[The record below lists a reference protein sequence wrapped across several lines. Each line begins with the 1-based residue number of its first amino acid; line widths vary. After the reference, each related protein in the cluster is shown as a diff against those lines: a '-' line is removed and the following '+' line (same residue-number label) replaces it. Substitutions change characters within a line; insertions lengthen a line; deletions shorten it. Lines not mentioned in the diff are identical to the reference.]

1 MSFFSQKDYLER
13 ARSADEMRMRQTAP
27 LLARPTS
34 PERKLAVTL
43 EGIPEATPGPNA
55 FAMEAARLER
65 HRLDSNA
72 FYQQEVQRRKVTP
85 LTSIHPA
92 LRPRSNSDPP
102 TPPRLSSCTTMSPF
116 VNAGKEKE
124 NSPPL
129 KLVPGM
135 SYVAE
140 PTERG
145 CIEEHREQVLH
156 ARSGS
161 KDERIPV
168 FIPTP
173 KMSSNAFA
181 KQAEPAATRVD
192 KQKEATIPDQ
202 PTKTPKKS
210 LFEKLRLTTNMLGI
224 SSPAAWTHDHVQLEA
239 DTEEKMPVKAKAVF
253 GTSPPKGKARTSLGP
268 SPSKS
273 NLPRS
278 PSKRKGFFSR
288 KNSEIPSINASKA
301 AATRRSADYE
311 HQPTTASTVVMTP
324 PTAHSDPTHYSYQGK
339 RLASQAHSDQSPN
352 KEKEANQCLVTRSQS
367 LKYFDHVVPPTPPT
381 KDTPP
386 DEKAKKE
393 AALKAK
399 SSRVPFH
406 DDQTTPSKSPTGVVS
421 TSDRLS
427 PTKFGG
433 YGHRETA
440 TLITRPSMYSL
451 HASVVP
457 NLTEAST
464 FEEMKARIDGL
475 GLEGFNMPPENTR
488 SPDPAMGYTPSIY
501 STQFSPRP
509 NSAFARI
516 SPATPHGQ
524 FHSKE
529 VSTDTKSSSSNGEIP
544 VYYPGLAK
552 DPSFNNMI
560 PAQNGDD
567 NAKTKKCRRSE
578 LLDTKVPWHGYT
590 HSRDHSRSPRH
601 SVSSLFARPVEDDL
615 NEVYY
620 DSPTSFSHAS
630 ATPSP
635 LQFLPATT
643 YTPPPPRR
651 SSKRPLRQQ
660 QQPIEAKDWATENT
674 PVTNPP
680 ARTSSTSPTRGKGVF
695 ENAPSLPA
703 QGSKAN
709 SRNGSPEN
717 SLRGVPTDADI
728 NVDPLKISPGKSP
741 SGEKLDRMIHMLNQ
755 LKARNGEINTMR
767 DEMRASNARLDQRLS
782 AVEGSQRASP
792 MPPSSDES
800 VDEWGMRGG
809 RDHHRVSTNVAH
821 DFYRFAQAQLESE
834 EGVGEDAERVESTG
848 TIAKLMETNR
858 RLLEMCGG
866 FADKI
871 KELEEKV
878 NRKA

>member
-1 MSFFSQKDYLER
+1 
-13 ARSADEMRMRQTAP
+13 
-27 LLARPTS
+27 
-34 PERKLAVTL
+34 
-43 EGIPEATPGPNA
+43 
-55 FAMEAARLER
+55 
-65 HRLDSNA
+65 
-72 FYQQEVQRRKVTP
+72 
-85 LTSIHPA
+85 
-92 LRPRSNSDPP
+92 
-102 TPPRLSSCTTMSPF
+102 MSPF

-129 KLVPGM
+129 RLVPDM
-135 SYVAE
+135 SYIPE

-145 CIEEHREQVLH
+145 HIEEHREQMLH

-161 KDERIPV
+161 KEERIPV
-168 FIPTP
+168 FVPTP

-181 KQAEPAATRVD
+181 KPAEPAAARMD
-192 KQKEATIPDQ
+192 KQKEATIAEQ

-210 LFEKLRLTTNMLGI
+210 LLEKLRLTTNMLGI
-224 SSPAAWTHDHVQLEA
+224 SSPAASTHEHTQPEA
-239 DTEEKMPVKAKAVF
+239 DIEEKMPVKAKAVF
-253 GTSPPKGKARTSLGP
+253 GTSPSKGRTRTSLGP
-268 SPSKS
+268 SPSKT

-301 AATRRSADYE
+301 AAARKSADYE
-311 HQPTTASTVVMTP
+311 HQPTTASTVVMTL
-324 PTAHSDPTHYSYQGK
+324 PTAHSDPTHYSYHGK
-339 RLASQAHSDQSPN
+339 RLASQAHSDQSPD
-352 KEKEANQCLVTRSQS
+352 KDKEANKCVVTRSQS

-386 DEKAKKE
+386 DEKARKE
-393 AALKAK
+393 AARKAQ

-440 TLITRPSMYSL
+440 TLITRASMYSL

-475 GLEGFNMPPENTR
+475 GLERFNMPPENTR
-488 SPDPAMGYTPSIY
+488 SPDPALGYTPSIY

-516 SPATPHGQ
+516 SPATPQGQ
-524 FHSKE
+524 FYNKDA
-529 VSTDTKSSSSNGEIP
+529 STDTKSSSSNDEIP

-552 DPSFNNMI
+552 DPSVSNMI
-560 PAQNGDD
+560 PTHDGGDNSKTRNG
-567 NAKTKKCRRSE
+567 RRSDF
-578 LLDTKVPWHGYT
+578 LDTKVLWHGYT
-590 HSRDHSRSPRH
+590 HSRDHSQSPRH

-615 NEVYY
+615 NEIYY

-635 LQFLPATT
+635 LQYLPATT

-660 QQPIEAKDWATENT
+660 QQIEAEDTATSNT
-674 PVTNPP
+674 LGINMPV
-680 ARTSSTSPTRGKGVF
+680 RGSSISTTRGKGVF

-717 SLRGVPTDADI
+717 SLRGVPCDTDID
-728 NVDPLKISPGKSP
+728 VDPLKISPGKSP
-741 SGEKLDRMIHMLNQ
+741 SGEKLDRMIRMLNQ

-792 MPPSSDES
+792 MPPSSDGS

-821 DFYRFAQAQLESE
+821 DFYRFDQGQQESE
-834 EGVGEDAERVESTG
+834 HGAADDSERAESTG

>member
-1 MSFFSQKDYLER
+1 MSFFSQKDYLEKS
-13 ARSADEMRMRQTAP
+13 RSADEMRMKKTAP

-34 PERKLAVTL
+34 PERKLTVRL
-43 EGIPEATPGPNA
+43 EGIPEAVPGPNA

-65 HRLDSNA
+65 HRLDTNA

-92 LRPRSNSDPP
+92 LRPKSNSDPP

-129 KLVPGM
+129 KLVPDM
-135 SYVAE
+135 SYVPE

-145 CIEEHREQVLH
+145 YIEESREELLH
-156 ARSGS
+156 TRSGS
-161 KDERIPV
+161 TEERVPV

-173 KMSSNAFA
+173 KLSSNGFA
-181 KQAEPAATRVD
+181 KPAEPTAARVD
-192 KQKEATIPDQ
+192 KQKEVVIPEQ
-202 PTKTPKKS
+202 PSKTPKKS
-210 LFEKLRLTTNMLGI
+210 LLEKLRLTTNMLGMT
-224 SSPAAWTHDHVQLEA
+224 SPAAAIHEHAQPEVD
-239 DTEEKMPVKAKAVF
+239 DTEKMPVKAKAVF
-253 GTSPPKGKARTSLGP
+253 GASPSKSRTRTSLGP
-268 SPSKS
+268 SPSKT

-288 KNSEIPSINASKA
+288 KNAEIPSINAPKTA
-301 AATRRSADYE
+301 LTRRSADYE

-324 PTAHSDPTHYSYQGK
+324 PTAHSDPTHYSFQGK
-339 RLASQAHSDQSPN
+339 RLVSQAHSNQSPD
-352 KEKEANQCLVTRSQS
+352 KEKTANSCVVTRSQS
-367 LKYFDHVVPPTPPT
+367 LKYFDHAVPPTPPT

-393 AALKAK
+393 AALKTQ

-406 DDQTTPSKSPTGVVS
+406 DDQTTPSKSPTGIVS

-427 PTKFGG
+427 PTKFGS
-433 YGHRETA
+433 YGHRGTA
-440 TLITRPSMYSL
+440 TLITRPSTYSL

-475 GLEGFNMPPENTR
+475 GLEGFSMPPENTR
-488 SPDPAMGYTPSIY
+488 SPNPALGYTPSIY

-516 SPATPHGQ
+516 SPATRQGQ

-529 VSTDTKSSSSNGEIP
+529 ASTDTKSSSSNGEIP

-552 DPSFNNMI
+552 DPSVSNMI
-560 PAQNGDD
+560 PTHNSND
-567 NAKTKKCRRSE
+567 NVKNRKGRSDF
-578 LLDTKVPWHGYT
+578 LDTQVPWHGYT
-590 HSRDHSRSPRH
+590 HSRDHSQSPRN
-601 SVSSLFARPVEDDL
+601 SVSSLFALPIEDDL
-615 NEVYY
+615 KEIYH

-660 QQPIEAKDWATENT
+660 QQVEVKDWATDNT
-674 PVTNPP
+674 LGIN
-680 ARTSSTSPTRGKGVF
+680 ARVRGPSASPNRGKGVF

-709 SRNGSPEN
+709 IRNGSPEI
-717 SLRGVPTDADI
+717 SHDADI
-728 NVDPLKISPGKSP
+728 NVDPLKVSPDKSP

-755 LKARNGEINTMR
+755 LKTRNSELNSMR
-767 DEMRASNARLDQRLS
+767 EEMRASNARLDMRLS
-782 AVEGSQRASP
+782 AVEGSQRGISP
-792 MPPSSDES
+792 MPPSSDAS
-800 VDEWGMRGG
+800 VDEWGMRSG
-809 RDHHRVSTNVAH
+809 RDHKRVSTNVAH
-821 DFYRFAQAQLESE
+821 EFYRFGQGE
-834 EGVGEDAERVESTG
+834 EGAGNEVEDTG

-871 KELEEKV
+871 LELEEKV
-878 NRKA
+878 NRKG